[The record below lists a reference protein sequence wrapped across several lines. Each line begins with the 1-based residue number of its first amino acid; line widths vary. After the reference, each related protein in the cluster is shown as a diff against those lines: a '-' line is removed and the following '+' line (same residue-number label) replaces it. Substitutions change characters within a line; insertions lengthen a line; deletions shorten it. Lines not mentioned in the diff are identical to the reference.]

1 MSATTP
7 PEIRLINNI
16 AVQFGHLAPE
26 RASEEVANHVRK
38 FWDPRMKARLLELA
52 TTEAELL
59 QPTAYAAVG
68 LVNGTGPQAA
78 PPPGPSAV
86 VLSVRTADGSVEVDL
101 GDPRSVDGL
110 RSALGID
117 GAGRTGAELRAA
129 IERVTTRW
137 TTAEALLA
145 LDQED
150 VPARPVNGDHGL
162 VAP

>member
-1 MSATTP
+1 M
-7 PEIRLINNI
+7 INNI

-59 QPTAYAAVG
+59 QPAAYAAVG
-68 LVNGTGPQAA
+68 LVNGSVSPPQAPA
-78 PPPGPSAV
+78 TSATL
-86 VLSVRTADGSVEVDL
+86 LSVRTADGSLEVDL

-110 RSALGID
+110 RSAIGVD
-117 GAGRTGAELRAA
+117 STGRTASDLRGA
-129 IERVTTRW
+129 IEQVTTRW

-150 VPARPVNGDHGL
+150 VPARAVNGDHGL

>member
-1 MSATTP
+1 MSTTTP

-16 AVQFGHLAPE
+16 AVQFGHLAPD

-38 FWDPRMKARLLELA
+38 FWDPRMKARLAELA
-52 TTEAELL
+52 TTEADLL

-68 LVNGTGPQAA
+68 LVNGMV
-78 PPPGPSAV
+78 PSVQTSASSEGMV
-86 VLSVRTADGSVEVDL
+86 SVRTADGSLEVDL

-110 RSALGID
+110 RAALGVD
-117 GAGRTGAELRAA
+117 SAGRTGDDLRTA
-129 IERVTTRW
+129 IEQVTSRW